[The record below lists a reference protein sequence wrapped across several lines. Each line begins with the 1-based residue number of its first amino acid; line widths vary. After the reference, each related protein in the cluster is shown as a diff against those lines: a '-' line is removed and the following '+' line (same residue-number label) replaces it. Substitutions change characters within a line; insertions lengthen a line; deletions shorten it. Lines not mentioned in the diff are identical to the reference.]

1 MAALPGAML
10 TAVLLACG
18 DEGSPAGGD
27 PGTEPGITGVVAR
40 QKTGVGVPGVTL
52 TVLAAGQPVT
62 SAVSGPDGSFDT
74 GRLQDGS
81 YVVVPVGLE
90 LAGLDPR
97 FDVMEPMRDTVQVES
112 GKAPALVFAVV
123 GIVPARITGEVTCGG
138 SPDPGA
144 SIRVAGGGSTDRT
157 VVADAL
163 GRYGALD
170 LLPGVYTV
178 LPAAA
183 SCALSP
189 AYVVLDL
196 RPGEFGRV
204 DFSGS

>member
-1 MAALPGAML
+1 MGFLPGA
-10 TAVLLACG
+10 LLAAVSLGCG
-18 DEGSPAGGD
+18 DDASPSGGD

-40 QKTGVGVPGVTL
+40 QKTGAGVPGVTL
-52 TVLAAGQPVT
+52 TILAAGEPVT

-74 GRLQDGS
+74 GRLEDGS

-97 FDVMEPMRDTVQVES
+97 FDVMEPVQDTVNVES

-123 GIVPARITGEVTCGG
+123 GIVPARITGEVTCAGA
-138 SPDPGA
+138 PDPGA
-144 SIRVAGGGSTDRT
+144 TIRVAGGGGTDRT
-157 VVADAL
+157 VTADAL

-170 LLPGVYTV
+170 LLPGIYTV

-183 SCALSP
+183 SCTLSP
-189 AYVVLDL
+189 AYEVLDL

-204 DFSGS
+204 DFAGS